1 MTATTAVIARRSLH
15 GELVGLVRTL
25 IVEGE
30 LVAGEKIPEQALC
43 ERFGV
48 SRTPLREALKVLASE
63 GIVTLHPNR
72 GATVAGVTRELVE
85 DVFPIMGALEALA
98 GEAACEKASAADI
111 GRIRRLHD
119 EMVAHY
125 ERGER
130 SAYLRLN
137 QGIHRA
143 LFEIAGNAALTQL
156 YEQLMVRIH
165 AVRFIARKSPER
177 WREAIE
183 DHDKMIEALEARN
196 GPALAAVLK
205 QHLVHKAG
213 MVFEALDAG

>member
-1 MTATTAVIARRSLH
+1 MGATAVIARRSLH
-15 GELVGLVRTL
+15 DELVGLVRGL
-25 IVEGE
+25 IVEGD
-30 LVAGEKIPEQALC
+30 LAAGEKIPEQALC

-72 GATVAGVTRELVE
+72 GATVASVTPELVE
-85 DVFPIMGALEALA
+85 EIFPIMGALEALA
-98 GEAACEKASAADI
+98 GETACVKATSADI
-111 GRIRRLHD
+111 ARVRALHD
-119 EMVAHY
+119 SMVAHY

-130 SAYLRLN
+130 TAYLRLN
-137 QGIHRA
+137 QEIHRE
-143 LFEIAGNAALTQL
+143 LFVIAGNAALTQL

-183 DHDKMIEALEARN
+183 DHQKMIAALEARN
-196 GPALAAVLK
+196 GPALAHILK

-213 MVFEALDAG
+213 MVREALDAG

>member
-1 MTATTAVIARRSLH
+1 MVAAAMIARRSLH
-15 GELVGLVRTL
+15 DELVGLVRGL

-72 GATVAGVTRELVE
+72 GATVASVTVELVDE
-85 DVFPIMGALEALA
+85 LFPIMGALEALA
-98 GEAACEKASAADI
+98 GETACAMASAADLA
-111 GRIRRLHD
+111 RVRKLHD
-119 EMVAHY
+119 KMVEHY
-125 ERGER
+125 RRSERT
-130 SAYLRLN
+130 AYIRLN
-137 QGIHRA
+137 QDIHRA
-143 LFEIAGNAALTQL
+143 LFSIAGNAALTQL
-156 YEQLMVRIH
+156 YEQLMVRTH

-183 DHDKMIEALEARN
+183 DHTKMIEALEARD
-196 GPALAAVLK
+196 GAALAGILK
-205 QHLVHKAG
+205 QHLVHKAA
-213 MVFEALDAG
+213 MVREALAAG